1 MTLNNVTAH
10 TLVKNEEK
18 WIWFSIMSVI
28 NFVDKLIIF
37 DTGST
42 DNTVNVIKEILK
54 NEEYA
59 RKISFEE
66 KGAIPPDKFSL
77 LRQEQID
84 QTFTDWFLVL
94 DGDEIWYE
102 ADIKNVAH
110 IIQNTSKKML
120 AIRFHNC
127 TKDIYHYSKFESGS
141 YNIKGIK
148 GNITLKLISKNISGL
163 AAIGPYGNE
172 GYYDNSGNPIQNSEN
187 DIQIIDGFFLHTSNL
202 VRSRNLFYDWKIPYR
217 RVKVFSKVESKVD
230 SNFVFPE
237 VFYSDRPKFVNNPF
251 KKASID
257 YYFLLLILQ
266 PIRIYNYLRRL

>member
-1 MTLNNVTAH
+1 MNYSNITVH

-42 DNTVNVIKEILK
+42 DNTVRIINEILK

-59 RKISFEE
+59 KKILFEE
-66 KGAIPPDKFSL
+66 KGSISSDQFSL

-84 QTFTDWFLVL
+84 KTNTDWFLVL

-102 ADIKNVAH
+102 ADIKNVIF
-110 IIQNTSKKML
+110 IIQNTEKKML

-127 TKDIYHYSKFESGS
+127 TKDIFHYTKFESGS
-141 YNIKGIK
+141 YNIKGVK
-148 GNITLKLISKNISGL
+148 GNITLKLISKNIKGL

-172 GYYDNSGNPIQNSEN
+172 GYYDISGNPIQNIEN
-187 DIQIIDGFFLHTSNL
+187 DIQIIEGYFLHTSNL
-202 VRSRNLFYDWKIPYR
+202 VRSRNLFFDWKIPYR
-217 RVKVFSKVESKVD
+217 RVKVFSKVESKVHPD
-230 SNFVFPE
+230 FIFPE
-237 VFYSDRPKFVNNPF
+237 VFYLKRPQFVYNPF
-251 KKASID
+251 QKASIQ
-257 YYFLLLILQ
+257 YYILLLMLQ
-266 PIRIYNYLRRL
+266 PIRLYNYLRR

>member
-1 MTLNNVTAH
+1 MNYSNITVH

-42 DNTVNVIKEILK
+42 DNTVRIINEILK

-59 RKISFEE
+59 NKILFEE
-66 KGAIPPDKFSL
+66 KGSISSDKFSL

-84 QTFTDWFLVL
+84 KTNTDWFLVL

-102 ADIKNVAH
+102 ADIKNVVFVS
-110 IIQNTSKKML
+110 QNTTKKIL
-120 AIRFHNC
+120 AIKFHNC
-127 TKDIYHYSKFESGS
+127 TKDIFHYTKFESGS
-141 YNIKGIK
+141 YNIKGVK
-148 GNITLKLISKNISGL
+148 GNITIKLISKNIKGL

-172 GYYDNSGNPIQNSEN
+172 GYYDISGNTIQNSEN

-202 VRSRNLFYDWKIPYR
+202 VRSRNLYFDWKIPYR
-217 RVKVFSKVESKVD
+217 RIKVFSKVESKVD

-237 VFYSDRPKFVNNPF
+237 VFYIKRPNFLHNPF
-251 KKASID
+251 KKASIQ
-257 YYFLLLILQ
+257 YYFFLFLLQ
-266 PIRIYNYLRRL
+266 PIRVYNYLRRL

>member
-1 MTLNNVTAH
+1 MNINNITVH

-42 DNTVNVIKEILK
+42 DSTVHIIKEILK

-59 RKISFEE
+59 KKISFEE
-66 KGAIPPDKFSL
+66 KGSISTDKFSL

-84 QTFTDWFLVL
+84 KTNTDWFLVL

-102 ADIKNVAH
+102 EDIKRVVS
-110 IIQNTSKKML
+110 IIQNTTKKML

-127 TKDIYHYSKFESGS
+127 TKDIFHYSKFDSGS
-141 YNIKGIK
+141 YNIKGVK
-148 GNITLKLISKNISGL
+148 GNITIKLICKNISGL

-172 GYYDNSGNPIQNSEN
+172 GYYDIRGNPIQNSEN

-202 VRSRNLFYDWKIPYR
+202 VRSRNLYFDWKIPYR
-217 RVKVFSKVESKVD
+217 RVKVFSKVESKVGP
-230 SNFVFPE
+230 NFVFPE
-237 VFYSDRPKFVNNPF
+237 VFYAERPKIVYNPF
-251 KKASID
+251 QKASIL
-257 YYFLLLILQ
+257 YYFFMLMLQ
-266 PIRIYNYLRRL
+266 PIRINNYLRRL